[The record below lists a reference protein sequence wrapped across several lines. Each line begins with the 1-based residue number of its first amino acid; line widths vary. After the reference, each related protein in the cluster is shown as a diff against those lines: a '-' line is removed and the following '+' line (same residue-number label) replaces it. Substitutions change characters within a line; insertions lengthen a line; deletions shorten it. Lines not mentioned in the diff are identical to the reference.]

1 MATAWRKPVEG
12 IIQGDVRGRI
22 GGVIQNVLDSK
33 IPLRLKVHC
42 DGPQFRGGR
51 LSSNGKV
58 GEMLCQLVYVGGVE
72 GI

>member
-1 MATAWRKPVEG
+1 MATTWRKPVEG
-12 IIQGDVRGRI
+12 IKQGDVRGRI
-22 GGVIQNVLDSK
+22 RGVIQNVIDSK
-33 IPLRLKVHC
+33 IPLKFKVHY

-58 GEMLCQLVYVGGVE
+58 GESLCQLAYVGGVE